1 MRQSQVRESRV
12 LDLLAERY
20 RAQGYTFF
28 KYPSKEVLPPFLG
41 VYRPDAI
48 ALGPK
53 DNVAIEVQ
61 TGDKG
66 NHLLPKLFE
75 GQKTWR
81 FEVVLAREF
90 PAEEEFDKPSFK
102 EVNNLIEEANRL
114 LAAGSNE
121 LDPESHRF
129 ATSALA
135 LAEYLES
142 QGLAD
147 EQAGKRLR
155 ECAKYRNKLVH
166 GLWDEP
172 LSADLVRFILDLAT
186 DVLSEAAI

>member
-81 FEVVLAREF
+81 
-90 PAEEEFDKPSFK
+90 
-102 EVNNLIEEANRL
+102 
-114 LAAGSNE
+114 
-121 LDPESHRF
+121 
-129 ATSALA
+129 
-135 LAEYLES
+135 
-142 QGLAD
+142 
-147 EQAGKRLR
+147 
-155 ECAKYRNKLVH
+155 
-166 GLWDEP
+166 
-172 LSADLVRFILDLAT
+172 
-186 DVLSEAAI
+186 